1 MVGGGEFKGTMVQ
14 QMVCGGTSNA
24 NNIISGLMPCAEEEQ
39 EESTNMPLLS
49 SSPSMACSHDHQL
62 LYHSSGQVPD
72 VRDSAATSPASFQ
85 GGQEESQMPES
96 WSQMLLG
103 GLVGDHESDLLSKGL
118 EEGPMAARAGAP
130 AYSFYGHGGGEE
142 IQPSGPNSRL
152 SQMLLA
158 FSPRSCITS
167 NLDGGLLDFSNGAAP
182 APAPELWNQQ
192 SDNSSESNSTAT
204 GSAPK
209 KARVQPASS
218 TGQSILKVRKEKLGD
233 KITALHQ
240 IVSPF
245 GKALSYPYLGHGT
258 GASVRHQAQLNHG
271 DHINSSAEA
280 ARPQQDAQDVEG
292 KKSDLRSRGMC
303 LVPVSCIT
311 SRLGADNTSDFW
323 QPAPPLSGII
333 LR

>member
-258 GASVRHQAQLNHG
+258 GASVRHQALNHG